1 MPPFDT
7 RLRAAVLEWMSLAF
21 ICFCAP
27 AASIHHA
34 PPGDDGADSKQT
46 I

>member
-7 RLRAAVLEWMSLAF
+7 RLRAAVLEWTSLAF
-21 ICFCAP
+21 ICSYGP
-27 AASIHHA
+27 AASIHRA

>member
-7 RLRAAVLEWMSLAF
+7 RLCAADLEWASLAS
-21 ICFCAP
+21 ICFYAS
-27 AASIHHA
+27 AASIYRA